1 MNGLPDYKF
10 INTFF
15 IQVPTATN
23 TTFNQTQCL
32 TSFRQGNAQKKK
44 KNYLKGHGSGRFA
57 SFFEIQ
63 SDWQEQKKSTLKT
76 SSNFLS

>member
-44 KNYLKGHGSGRFA
+44 TAIQKDMDQVDLLHSLKSNQIGKS
-57 SFFEIQ
+57 
-63 SDWQEQKKSTLKT
+63 KKKL
-76 SSNFLS
+76 